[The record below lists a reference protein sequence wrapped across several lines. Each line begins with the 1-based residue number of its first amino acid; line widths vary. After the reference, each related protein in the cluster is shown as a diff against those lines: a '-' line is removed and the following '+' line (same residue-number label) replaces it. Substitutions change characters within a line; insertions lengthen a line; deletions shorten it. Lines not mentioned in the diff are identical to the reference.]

1 MTRAAIAIVLTSV
14 VSVGLARQAAQTPP
28 AQAPPAAGTAPAVP
42 PGPLDP
48 VVVAELLKQFNV
60 PGVSIAVTKDF
71 KIEWAQGYG
80 LADVETGAPVTTD
93 TLFQAA
99 SISKPVAAMVSLRA
113 IQDRRFALDQDVNT
127 ILKSWTMPADDLM
140 RDRPVTPRGLMSHT
154 SGTGDAFGFPG
165 YAPGAPLPT
174 LPQVLDG
181 LPPSNRRA
189 VRLERPP
196 LTGFEYSGGGVMIQQ
211 LALTDAVGRP
221 FEQIAREWVLDP
233 IGMTHSTFEQP
244 LPSARATRAARAHN
258 RAGARMPNAW
268 HVYPEQAAAGL
279 WTTPSDLAKFMIE
292 VQMTVAADPRVAR
305 RAKGVLQRETMI
317 EMVTPVGV
325 GPFGVGFAV
334 EKEGEGWYF
343 AHGGSNYGFR
353 ANVIAHRLKGYAVAI
368 MTNADGGDA
377 LIDELERLIHQAY
390 AWDILD
396 KPIPRGYGPVR

>member
-1 MTRAAIAIVLTSV
+1 
-14 VSVGLARQAAQTPP
+14 
-28 AQAPPAAGTAPAVP
+28 
-42 PGPLDP
+42 
-48 VVVAELLKQFNV
+48 
-60 PGVSIAVTKDF
+60 
-71 KIEWAQGYG
+71 
-80 LADVETGAPVTTD
+80 
-93 TLFQAA
+93 
-99 SISKPVAAMVSLRA
+99 
-113 IQDRRFALDQDVNT
+113 
-127 ILKSWTMPADDLM
+127 
-140 RDRPVTPRGLMSHT
+140 
-154 SGTGDAFGFPG
+154 
-165 YAPGAPLPT
+165 
-174 LPQVLDG
+174 
-181 LPPSNRRA
+181 
-189 VRLERPP
+189 
-196 LTGFEYSGGGVMIQQ
+196 
-211 LALTDAVGRP
+211 
-221 FEQIAREWVLDP
+221 VLDP
-233 IGMTHSTFEQP
+233 IGMTNSTFEQP
-244 LPSARATRAARAHN
+244 LPPARATRAARAHN
-258 RAGARMPNAW
+258 RAGARMPDAW

-368 MTNADGGDA
+368 MTNAVGGDA